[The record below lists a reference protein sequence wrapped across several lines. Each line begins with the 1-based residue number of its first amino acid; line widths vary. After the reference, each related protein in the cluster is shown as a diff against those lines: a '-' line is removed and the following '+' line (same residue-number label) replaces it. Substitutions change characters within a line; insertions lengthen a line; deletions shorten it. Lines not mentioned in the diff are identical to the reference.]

1 MIRTIEAVIDEQGSV
16 LLQESIALPA
26 PRRAL
31 VTILEEEPS
40 GTPLPQ
46 DRYPLRGTSIQYQD
60 PMEPVA
66 EQDWEANSC
75 LGWG

>member
-16 LLQESIALPA
+16 LLQEPIALPA

-31 VTILEEEPS
+31 VTILEEGP
-40 GTPLPQ
+40 TDAPLPQ
-46 DRYPLRGTSIQYQD
+46 DRYPLRGTPFQYQN

-66 EQDWEANSC
+66 
-75 LGWG
+75 GIY